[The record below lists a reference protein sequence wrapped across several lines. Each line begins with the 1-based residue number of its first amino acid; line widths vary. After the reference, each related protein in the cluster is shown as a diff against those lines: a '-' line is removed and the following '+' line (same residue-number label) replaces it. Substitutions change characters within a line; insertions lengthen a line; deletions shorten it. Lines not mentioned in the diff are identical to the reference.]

1 MRGCSIFKHLS
12 VVLLQHL
19 AEKIGMNFNTILLTV
34 QIIISVALV
43 TVILL
48 QRRGSGLGSAF
59 GGGGGGG
66 YYQKRGAEKMLFYS
80 SIVLGALFL
89 GVSFSMLFFS

>member
-1 MRGCSIFKHLS
+1 MNSDVIRGFASY
-12 VVLLQHL
+12 
-19 AEKIGMNFNTILLTV
+19 KIMNFNTILLTV

-66 YYQKRGAEKMLFYS
+66 GYYQKRGAEKMLFYA